1 MQLGR
6 RFCPSCDRISRT
18 KSTSTEGIMKAFNL
32 SNTAVQSVARRDMTV
47 LILGEPGRGRKQIAI
62 PCPEGIKDGEDVTF
76 SGGGTTPQG
85 IKRKTKIEL
94 GDDGKKVWLAR
105 VSTAGAYIRG
115 ANGGA
120 STQPQYGVKTLEL
133 AHGAFGDAGRIGIWR
148 DYLAVIPFGSI
159 LRVKPSRGDCY
170 YLWFEED
177 KVSKLTADELEL
189 LDLEYPMEGRVQ
201 LGDLL

>member
-1 MQLGR
+1 
-6 RFCPSCDRISRT
+6 
-18 KSTSTEGIMKAFNL
+18 MKAFNL
-32 SNTAVQSVARRDMTV
+32 SGTSKQSIAGREMTV
-47 LILGEPGRGRKQIAI
+47 LVLGEFGRGRKQIAI
-62 PCPEGIKDGEDVTF
+62 PCPEGIKNGDAVTF

-94 GDDGKKVWLAR
+94 GDDDQKAWLAR

-120 STQPQYGVKTLEL
+120 STQPEYGVKVLEV
-133 AHGAFGDAGRIGIWR
+133 AHGAFGDAGRTGIWR

-170 YLWFEED
+170 YLWFEAE
-177 KVSKLTADELEL
+177 KVSRLTEDELGL
-189 LDLEYPMEGRVQ
+189 LGLDYNMDTRVQ
-201 LGDLL
+201 LQTLGA